1 MRSTLTGLVFSGLV
15 SACFVPLSQ
24 GQAMEN
30 DLRVLRDRLVAVE
43 DRAETDDA
51 LLRERVAQ
59 AQRDAERIRET
70 MAKVD
75 KIARRAD
82 ANFGEELVSMRQAMA
97 TIQGRLETM
106 EHQTSKSGEPD
117 PAIQAIRTDL
127 ARVIEG
133 VAAVEARMKT
143 LEEKQLQAAKAGAN
157 SAKEK
162 PKKVIVP
169 PASGQ
174 NSDTGTSKEKKV
186 DDSSRSL
193 FRAGRDALRDRRF
206 GRSVELMQR
215 WVQLHGKKPSKR
227 KALDD
232 AYVAIGDALKGQKK
246 PKKAIHAYQKV
257 YKMGAARADMW
268 TKAVFRMGE
277 CFEMLGDKA
286 GARAFYKMASTKGRG
301 HFAKKSAQRIKRLR

>member
-1 MRSTLTGLVFSGLV
+1 MRISLIGFALSGLL

-30 DLRVLRDRLVAVE
+30 DLRILRDRLVAIE

-75 KIARRAD
+75 KLARRAD
-82 ANFGEELVSMRQAMA
+82 ANFGEELVSMRKSMA

-106 EHQTSKSGEPD
+106 EHQSNKPSEPD
-117 PAIQAIRTDL
+117 PSIEALRTEL
-127 ARVIEG
+127 TKVIER
-133 VAAVEARMKT
+133 VASTEARIKV
-143 LEEKQLQAAKAGAN
+143 LEEKLARSSQTVVP
-157 SAKEK
+157 KEK
-162 PKKVIVP
+162 PKKVVTTPAKESKSDP
-169 PASGQ
+169 PKA
-174 NSDTGTSKEKKV
+174 NDKV
-186 DDSSRSL
+186 DNSSRSL
-193 FRAGRDALRDRRF
+193 FRAGRDALRDRRY
-206 GRSVELMQR
+206 GRAVELMER
-215 WVQLHGKKPSKR
+215 WVQLHGKKAGKR
-227 KALDD
+227 SALDD

>member
-1 MRSTLTGLVFSGLV
+1 MRFSLLLIALSGLM

-30 DLRVLRDRLVAVE
+30 DLRILRDRLVAVE

-106 EHQTSKSGEPD
+106 EHQTSKQVEPD
-117 PAIQAIRTDL
+117 PVVQTMRTEL
-127 ARVIEG
+127 AAVVER
-133 VAAVEARMKT
+133 VAAAEARLKI
-143 LEEKQLQAAKAGAN
+143 LEEKLDKSAKTAASAAK
-157 SAKEK
+157 EQ
-162 PKKVIVP
+162 PKKVVVP
-169 PASGQ
+169 TTKNPQSE
-174 NSDTGTSKEKKV
+174 SSKTKDKKV
-186 DDSSRSL
+186 DNSSRSL
-193 FRAGRDALRDRRF
+193 FRAGRDALRDRRY
-206 GRSVELMQR
+206 GRAVELMER
-215 WVQLHGKKPSKR
+215 WVQLHGKKAGKR
-227 KALDD
+227 SALDD
-232 AYVAIGDALKGQKK
+232 AYVVIGDALKAQKK

-268 TKAVFRMGE
+268 TKAVFRMGQ
-277 CFEMLGDKA
+277 CFETLGDKA
-286 GARAFYKMASTKGRG
+286 GARAFYKMASTKGSG